1 MPTPGRSALVASVDV
16 SAPTGPSDD
25 DAFWRRPDDG
35 APAGPA
41 PTPQPPAPPANR
53 GPPPNDPPPAGWRP
67 PFVAE
72 PVPPRALPAQDEAV
86 LDESERNARTV
97 TYGIGMIAGALM
109 LVTVCLLC
117 SRLLF

>member
-1 MPTPGRSALVASVDV
+1 V

-25 DAFWRRPDDG
+25 EAYWRRPDDG

-41 PTPQPPAPPANR
+41 PAP
-53 GPPPNDPPPAGWRP
+53 GPPPGDRQPPPPAYTGPPPSAPPPAGWRP

-72 PVPPRALPAQDEAV
+72 PVPPRALPPQDTAA
-86 LDESERNARTV
+86 LDASERSARTV
-97 TYGIGMIAGALM
+97 TYGIGMVAAALM
-109 LVTVCLLC
+109 VVMVCLLC